1 MIVIVSALWEIV
13 NKRVYFANFFGF
25 ASNLEKFVAVWD
37 FEPSKKDEVAL
48 SKVKL
53 SFFYTGTLSRCSRL
67 RNLFSYYGYL
77 LTKTLCYL

>member
-1 MIVIVSALWEIV
+1 MFILPI
-13 NKRVYFANFFGF
+13 FFGF

-53 SFFYTGTLSRCSRL
+53 SFVYIGTYWPVAVDGEIYFLIMDI
-67 RNLFSYYGYL
+67 Y
-77 LTKTLCYL
+77 

>member
-1 MIVIVSALWEIV
+1 MV
-13 NKRVYFANFFGF
+13 NTRVYFANFFGF

-53 SFFYTGTLSRCSRL
+53 SFFYIGIYWLVAVD
-67 RNLFSYYGYL
+67 
-77 LTKTLCYL
+77 

>member
-1 MIVIVSALWEIV
+1 MV
-13 NKRVYFANFFGF
+13 NTRVYFANFFGF

-53 SFFYTGTLSRCSRL
+53 SFFYIGIYWLVAVDWEIYFL
-67 RNLFSYYGYL
+67 IMDIY
-77 LTKTLCYL
+77 